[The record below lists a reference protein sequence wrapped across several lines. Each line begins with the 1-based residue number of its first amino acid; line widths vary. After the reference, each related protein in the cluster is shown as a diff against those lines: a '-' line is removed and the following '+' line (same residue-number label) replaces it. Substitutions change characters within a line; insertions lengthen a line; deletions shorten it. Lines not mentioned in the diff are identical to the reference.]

1 MSVNVSAHQFRAKDL
16 LDHVRRALSDFNLD
30 PKWLELEITE
40 SMVMSDV
47 DAAIARMQAVRDL
60 GCGLS
65 IDDFG
70 TGYSSLSYLSRFP
83 ITTLKIDRAFVH
95 DVQENQNTKEIAR
108 AIIGLSRGLNLE
120 VVAEGAEIL
129 EHVEFLK
136 DNGCDVIQGYYYS
149 KPLEAEHFEAM
160 LAKDPA

>member
-1 MSVNVSAHQFRAKDL
+1 MNVLDRDRAGVEEQLPRL
-16 LDHVRRALSDFNLD
+16 LGV
-30 PKWLELEITE
+30 E
-40 SMVMSDV
+40 
-47 DAAIARMQAVRDL
+47 AAIARMQAVRDL

-70 TGYSSLSYLSRFP
+70 TGYSSLSYLGRFP
-83 ITTLKIDRAFVH
+83 ITTLKIDRAFVK

-136 DNGCDVIQGYYYS
+136 DNGCDIVQGYFFS
-149 KPLEAEHFEAM
+149 KPLEAKDFEAK
-160 LAKDPA
+160 LHRAS